1 MAVFTIFISETA
13 IFLYIQGINKYDM
26 LEANMKGK
34 LILENKTVFEGE
46 CFGKISE
53 TVGEVVFNTGMTGY
67 QEILT
72 DPSYYGQIVTMTYP
86 LIGNYGTNLDDSQ
99 SSSPKVKGFI
109 VREACKVP
117 NNFRCEID
125 LDVYLKM
132 NNIMG
137 IEGIDTRELTK
148 ILRNAGTMKG
158 IITTNN
164 LSDDEIINMFNNFSN
179 TNAVDMVTPKEVK
192 TIGEGRLHIG
202 VIDCGIKTNIL
213 NSFINKGCKLTIFPA
228 HTSKEEILKY
238 NFDGIFLSNGPG
250 DPTDLPDVI
259 DTVKSLIG
267 KVPVAGICLGVQI
280 IALALGAETEKM
292 KFGHRGCN
300 HPVKNLKTGKV
311 TITSQNHGYM
321 VKQDSLTDDLEITH
335 ININDGTVEGL
346 RHKTLPVM
354 GVQYHPEAC
363 PGPHD
368 SNIIFDDFINLY
380 KGEQLWA

>member
-1 MAVFTIFISETA
+1 
-13 IFLYIQGINKYDM
+13 
-26 LEANMKGK
+26 MKGK

-109 VREACKVP
+109 VREACKIP

-125 LDVYLKM
+125 LDVYLKK

-137 IEGIDTRELTK
+137 IEGIDTRQLTK

-164 LSDDEIINMFNNFSN
+164 LSDEEIEKKFNDFSN
-179 TNAVDMVTPKEVK
+179 IDAVDKVTPKEVK
-192 TIGEGRLHIG
+192 TIGEGNLHIG

-228 HTSKEEILKY
+228 HTKGEEILKH

-259 DTVKSLIG
+259 ETVKSLIG

-321 VKQDSLTDDLEITH
+321 VKRDSLTDDLEITH
-335 ININDGTVEGL
+335 VNINDGTVEGL
-346 RHKTLPVM
+346 KHKTLPVM

-368 SNIIFDDFINLY
+368 SNIIFDDFISLY
-380 KGEQLWA
+380 KGEQIWD

>member
-1 MAVFTIFISETA
+1 
-13 IFLYIQGINKYDM
+13 
-26 LEANMKGK
+26 MKGK
-34 LILENKTVFEGE
+34 LILENKAVFEGE

-125 LDVYLKM
+125 LDVYLKK

-137 IEGIDTRELTK
+137 IEGIDTRQLTK

-164 LSDDEIINMFNNFSN
+164 LSDEEIEKKFNDFSN
-179 TNAVDMVTPKEVK
+179 IDAVDMVTPKEVK
-192 TIGEGRLHIG
+192 TIGEGNLHIG

-228 HTSKEEILKY
+228 HTKGEEILKY

-259 DTVKSLIG
+259 ETVKSLIG
-267 KVPVAGICLGVQI
+267 KVGVQI

-321 VKQDSLTDDLEITH
+321 VKRDSLTDDLEITH
-335 ININDGTVEGL
+335 VNINDGTVEGL

-368 SNIIFDDFINLY
+368 SNIIFDDFISLY
-380 KGEQLWA
+380 KGEQIWD